1 MADPD
6 LKLAQGP
13 GGTGPFGPVGP
24 VGPVGP
30 TKVST
35 GALDKA
41 ATALDGIAN
50 DSTAAGK
57 VADESIEAAAAKLSG
72 WDTAA
77 ALRGALKEWHEQV
90 SQLNGRLNAEAGMM
104 RQTHTN
110 YLNVEHGIASSFTG
124 GA

>member
-6 LKLAQGP
+6 LKLGQGP
-13 GGTGPFGPVGP
+13 GG
-24 VGPVGP
+24 GP

-41 ATALDGIAN
+41 ATALDGIAT
-50 DSTAAGK
+50 DSTAAGRT
-57 VADESIEAAAAKLSG
+57 ADESTEAAAGRLSG

-77 ALRGALKEWHEQV
+77 ALRGAVKEWHEQV
-90 SQLNGRLNAEAGMM
+90 SQLNGRLNQEAGMM

-110 YLNVEHGIASSFTG
+110 YLNVEHGIASSFG
-124 GA
+124 GNGTPFAGNGAGG

>member
-6 LKLAQGP
+6 LKLGQGP
-13 GGTGPFGPVGP
+13 GGG
-24 VGPVGP
+24 GP

-35 GALDKA
+35 AALDKA

-57 VADESIEAAAAKLSG
+57 AADESTEAAASKLSG
-72 WDTAA
+72 WDTAS

-90 SQLNGRLNAEAGMM
+90 SQLNGRLNQEAGMM

-110 YLNVEHGIASSFTG
+110 YLSVEHGIATSFTG
-124 GA
+124 KA